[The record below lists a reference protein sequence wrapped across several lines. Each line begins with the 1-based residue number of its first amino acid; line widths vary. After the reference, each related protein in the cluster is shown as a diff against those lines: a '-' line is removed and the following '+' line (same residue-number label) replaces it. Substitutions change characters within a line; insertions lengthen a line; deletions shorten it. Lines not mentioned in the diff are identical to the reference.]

1 MGRRQQKKRKNSDII
16 FILIFLAGLSLL
28 LYPTVSNFWNSMHQS
43 YAIGDYTQAVD
54 NGDREKNAQLLA
66 DARSYNWELYDLD
79 SIYDMDEA
87 WLARYN
93 ETLNVVGNG
102 IMGYVEIP
110 AIDCTLPIYH
120 GTSEA
125 VLQVAIGHIEWTS
138 LPVGGESTHSVISGH
153 RGLPSAE
160 LLTHIDRLEV
170 GDAFYIHVLD
180 EVLKYRVD
188 DIAVVEP
195 EDTSRLQ
202 ITEGKD
208 YVTLVTCTPYGINS
222 HRLLVRGARELEG
235 GWTKEQEVVFG
246 DEMQPVELT
255 YVVPAAL
262 ALLVAAIAVVTVAAE
277 VQHRR
282 AKQKRMQRR
291 RLRKEGDK
299 P

>member
-1 MGRRQQKKRKNSDII
+1 MQRRKQKKGKPSDII

-28 LYPTVSNFWNSMHQS
+28 LYPTISNFWNSMHQS

-54 NGDREKNAQLLA
+54 DGDREKKEMLLT
-66 DARSYNWELYDLD
+66 DARGYNQELYKLG

-110 AIDCTLPIYH
+110 AINCTLPIYH

-202 ITEGKD
+202 IAEGKD

-235 GWTKEQEVVFG
+235 GWTEGQEIILG
-246 DEMQPVELT
+246 DEVQPVELT
-255 YVVPAAL
+255 YVVPAVL
-262 ALLVAAIAVVTVAAE
+262 VLLVAVIAGTVWAAE
-277 VQHRR
+277 VHHQH
-282 AKQKRMQRR
+282 AKQKRIERR
-291 RLRKEGDK
+291 RLRKEGGK